1 MLKRASFVEVNT
13 HSLRHNFNAVK
24 NIVPKDACVMAVVK
38 ANAYGAGALKASEIF
53 LQEGANYL
61 GVATLDEALELRS
74 HFSQTPIL
82 ILGYS
87 PNANA
92 SMLID
97 NDLSAMV
104 FSLEQAEI
112 FSQMA
117 LKAKKRLKVHLKID
131 TGMHRLGLEPNFKSI
146 ETIKKIRALKGLEV
160 EGIFTHLS
168 NADANIKT
176 HAKNQMKAFNAF
188 LEQLL
193 DQKIEFQY
201 RHAYNSAGILSLCNG
216 NENRLLNLY
225 RPGIM
230 LYGFYPSNEMKESS
244 QTILKNVI
252 SLKARIVQIKR
263 VKKGEFIGYGE
274 HFYTNEETL
283 VGVLAL
289 GYADGLVRA
298 LGNRIQVAINNQ
310 LAPLIGKVC
319 MDQCF
324 VKLNNIE
331 AKEGDEV
338 ILFGDKSTKAN
349 DASEIATLL
358 NTIPYEVISTL
369 SKRLERVYVWNK
381 IM

>member
-13 HSLRHNFNAVK
+13 HSLRYNFNVVK

-74 HFSQTPIL
+74 HFSKTPIL

-92 SMLID
+92 SMLVD

-104 FSLEQAEI
+104 FSLEQAEV
-112 FSQMA
+112 FSQVA
-117 LKAKKRLKVHLKID
+117 LKSQKRLKIHLKID
-131 TGMHRLGLEPNFKSI
+131 TGMHRLGLEPTFKSI

-176 HAKNQMKAFNAF
+176 HAKNQMKSFNAF

-263 VKKGEFIGYGE
+263 VKKGELIGYGE

-289 GYADGLVRA
+289 GYADGLVRD

-324 VKLNNIE
+324 VKLNDIE

-338 ILFGDKSTKAN
+338 ILFGDKSAKAN
-349 DASEIATLL
+349 DASEIAALL
-358 NTIPYEVISTL
+358 NTIPYETISTL
-369 SKRLERVYVWNK
+369 SKRLERVY
-381 IM
+381 I

>member
-1 MLKRASFVEVNT
+1 MLKRASFVEVDT
-13 HSLRHNFNAVK
+13 ASLRHNFSAVK
-24 NIVPKDACVMAVVK
+24 SIVPKDAHIMAVVK
-38 ANAYGAGALKASEIF
+38 ANAYGAGAIKASEIF

-74 HFSQTPIL
+74 HFSKTPIL

-87 PNANA
+87 PNTNA

-104 FSLEQAEI
+104 FSLEQAEV

-117 LKAKKRLKVHLKID
+117 LKGKKRLKIHLKID

-146 ETIKKIRALKGLEV
+146 EIIKRIRALKGLEV

-168 NADANIKT
+168 NADAKIKT

-230 LYGFYPSNEMKESS
+230 LYGFYPSNGMKETCP
-244 QTILKNVI
+244 TILKNVI
-252 SLKARIVQIKR
+252 SLKAQIVQIR
-263 VKKGEFIGYGE
+263 SVKKGEFIGYGE

-289 GYADGLVRA
+289 GYADGLMRA

-324 VKLNNIE
+324 VKLNNIQ

-338 ILFGDKSTKAN
+338 ILFGDKSTNAN
-349 DASEIATLL
+349 DASEIAALL
-358 NTIPYEVISTL
+358 NTIPYETISTL
-369 SKRLERVYVWNK
+369 SKRLERVY
-381 IM
+381 I

>member
-1 MLKRASFVEVNT
+1 MLKRASFVEVDT
-13 HSLRHNFNAVK
+13 ASLRHNFGAVK
-24 NIVPKDACVMAVVK
+24 SIVPKDAHIMAVVK
-38 ANAYGAGALKASEIF
+38 ANAYGAGAIKASEIF

-74 HFSQTPIL
+74 RFSKTPIL

-87 PNANA
+87 PNSNA

-97 NDLSAMV
+97 NDLSAMI
-104 FSLEQAEI
+104 FSLEQAEV

-117 LKAKKRLKVHLKID
+117 LKSQKRLKIHLKID

-146 ETIKKIRALKGLEV
+146 EIIKKIRALKGLEI

-168 NADANIKT
+168 NADAKIKT
-176 HAKNQMKAFNAF
+176 HAKNQMKSFNAF

-193 DQKIEFQY
+193 NQKIEFQY
-201 RHAYNSAGILSLCNG
+201 RHAYNSAGVLSLCNG
-216 NENRLLNLY
+216 NENRFLNLY

-230 LYGFYPSNEMKESS
+230 LYGFYPSNGMKETCP
-244 QTILKNVI
+244 TILKNVI
-252 SLKARIVQIKR
+252 SLKAQIVQIR
-263 VKKGEFIGYGE
+263 SVKKGEFIGYGE

-338 ILFGDKSTKAN
+338 ILFGDKSAKAN
-349 DASEIATLL
+349 DASEIAALL
-358 NTIPYEVISTL
+358 NTIPYETISTL
-369 SKRLERVYVWNK
+369 SKRLERVY
-381 IM
+381 I

>member
-1 MLKRASFVEVNT
+1 MLKRVSFVEVNSA
-13 HSLRHNFNAVK
+13 SLRHNFGAVK
-24 NIVPKDACVMAVVK
+24 RIVPKDAHIMAVVK
-38 ANAYGAGALKASEIF
+38 ANAYGAGAIKASEIF

-74 HFSQTPIL
+74 HFSKTPIL

-87 PNANA
+87 PNSNA

-97 NDLSAMV
+97 NDLSAMI
-104 FSLEQAEI
+104 FSLEQAEV

-117 LKAKKRLKVHLKID
+117 LKSQKRLKIHLKID

-146 ETIKKIRALKGLEV
+146 EIIKKIRALKGLEV

-168 NADANIKT
+168 NADAKIKT

-193 DQKIEFQY
+193 NQKIEFQY

-216 NENRLLNLY
+216 NENRFLNLY

-230 LYGFYPSNEMKESS
+230 LYGFYPSNGMKETCP
-244 QTILKNVI
+244 TILKNVI
-252 SLKARIVQIKR
+252 SLKAQIVQIR
-263 VKKGEFIGYGE
+263 SVKKGEFIGYGE

-289 GYADGLVRA
+289 GYADGLMRA

-324 VKLNNIE
+324 VKLNNIQ

-338 ILFGDKSTKAN
+338 ILFGDKSAKAN
-349 DASEIATLL
+349 DASEIAALL
-358 NTIPYEVISTL
+358 NTIPYETISTL
-369 SKRLERVYVWNK
+369 SKRLERIY
-381 IM
+381 I

>member
-13 HSLRHNFNAVK
+13 HSLRHNFHAVK
-24 NIVPKDACVMAVVK
+24 SIVPKDACVMAVVK
-38 ANAYGAGALKASEIF
+38 ANAYGVGALKASEIF

-74 HFSQTPIL
+74 HFSKTPIL

-87 PNANA
+87 PNTNA

-104 FSLEQAEI
+104 FSLEQAEV

-117 LKAKKRLKVHLKID
+117 LKSQKRLKIHLKID
-131 TGMHRLGLEPNFKSI
+131 TGMHRLGLEPTFKSI
-146 ETIKKIRALKGLEV
+146 ETIKKIRTLKGLEV

-193 DQKIEFQY
+193 NQKIEFQY

-216 NENRLLNLY
+216 NENRFLNLY

-252 SLKARIVQIKR
+252 SLKARIVQIR
-263 VKKGEFIGYGE
+263 SVKKGEFIGYGE

-289 GYADGLVRA
+289 GYADGLVRD

-338 ILFGDKSTKAN
+338 ILFGDKSDKAN

-369 SKRLERVYVWNK
+369 SKRLERVYV
-381 IM
+381 

>member
-13 HSLRHNFNAVK
+13 ASLRHNFNAVK
-24 NIVPKDACVMAVVK
+24 SIVPKDACVMAVVK

-87 PNANA
+87 PNTNA

-104 FSLEQAEI
+104 FSLEQAEV
-112 FSQMA
+112 FSQVA
-117 LKAKKRLKVHLKID
+117 LKSQKRLKIHLKID
-131 TGMHRLGLEPNFKSI
+131 TGMHRLGLEPTFKSI

-289 GYADGLVRA
+289 GYADGLMRD

-324 VKLNNIE
+324 VKLNDIE

-338 ILFGDKSTKAN
+338 ILFGDKSTKTN
-349 DASEIATLL
+349 DANEIATLL
-358 NTIPYEVISTL
+358 NTIPYETISTL
-369 SKRLERVYVWNK
+369 SKRLERVYV
-381 IM
+381 

>member
-1 MLKRASFVEVNT
+1 MLKRASFVEVNST
-13 HSLRHNFNAVK
+13 SLRHNFSAVK
-24 NIVPKDACVMAVVK
+24 SIVPKDAHIMAVVK
-38 ANAYGAGALKASEIF
+38 ANAYGAGAIKASEIF

-74 HFSQTPIL
+74 HFSKTPIL

-87 PNANA
+87 PNSNA

-97 NDLSAMV
+97 NDLSAMI
-104 FSLEQAEI
+104 FSLEQAEV

-117 LKAKKRLKVHLKID
+117 LKSQKRLKIHLKID

-146 ETIKKIRALKGLEV
+146 EIIKKIRALKGLEV

-193 DQKIEFQY
+193 NQKIEFQY

-216 NENRLLNLY
+216 DENRLLNLY

-230 LYGFYPSNEMKESS
+230 LYGFYPSNGMKETCP
-244 QTILKNVI
+244 TILKNVI
-252 SLKARIVQIKR
+252 SLKAQIVQIR
-263 VKKGEFIGYGE
+263 SVKKGEFIGYGE

-289 GYADGLVRA
+289 GYADGLMRA

-324 VKLNNIE
+324 IKLNNIQ

-349 DASEIATLL
+349 DASEIAALL
-358 NTIPYEVISTL
+358 NTIPYETISTL
-369 SKRLERVYVWNK
+369 SKRLERVY
-381 IM
+381 I

>member
-1 MLKRASFVEVNT
+1 MLKRASFVEVDT
-13 HSLRHNFNAVK
+13 ASLRHNFSTVK
-24 NIVPKDACVMAVVK
+24 SIVPKDAHIMAVVK
-38 ANAYGAGALKASEIF
+38 ANAYGAGAIKASEIF

-74 HFSQTPIL
+74 HFPKTPIL

-87 PNANA
+87 SNSNA

-97 NDLSAMV
+97 NDLSAMI
-104 FSLEQAEI
+104 FSLEQAEV

-117 LKAKKRLKVHLKID
+117 LKAKKRLKIHLKID

-146 ETIKKIRALKGLEV
+146 EIIKKIRALKGLEI

-168 NADANIKT
+168 NADAKIKT

-216 NENRLLNLY
+216 NENRFLNLY

-230 LYGFYPSNEMKESS
+230 LYGFYPSNEVKQSCP
-244 QTILKNVI
+244 TILKNVI
-252 SLKARIVQIKR
+252 SLKARIVQIR
-263 VKKGEFIGYGE
+263 SVKKGEFIGYGE

-324 VKLNNIE
+324 VKLNNIQ

-338 ILFGDKSTKAN
+338 ILFGDKSAKAN
-349 DASEIATLL
+349 DASEIAMLL
-358 NTIPYEVISTL
+358 NTIPYETISTL
-369 SKRLERVYVWNK
+369 SKRLERVY
-381 IM
+381 I

>member
-1 MLKRASFVEVNT
+1 MLKRASFVEVNSA
-13 HSLRHNFNAVK
+13 SLRHNFGAVK
-24 NIVPKDACVMAVVK
+24 RIVPKDAHIMAVVK
-38 ANAYGAGALKASEIF
+38 ANAYGAGAIKASEIF

-74 HFSQTPIL
+74 HFSKTPIL

-87 PNANA
+87 PNSNA

-97 NDLSAMV
+97 NDLSTMI
-104 FSLEQAEI
+104 FSLEQAEV

-117 LKAKKRLKVHLKID
+117 LKSQKRLKIHLKID

-146 ETIKKIRALKGLEV
+146 EIIKKIRALKGLEV

-168 NADANIKT
+168 NADAKIKT

-216 NENRLLNLY
+216 NENRFLNLY

-230 LYGFYPSNEMKESS
+230 LYGFYPSNGMKETCP
-244 QTILKNVI
+244 TILKNVI
-252 SLKARIVQIKR
+252 SLKAQIVQIR
-263 VKKGEFIGYGE
+263 SVKKGEFIGYGE

-289 GYADGLVRA
+289 GYADGLMRA

-324 VKLNNIE
+324 VKLNNIQ

-338 ILFGDKSTKAN
+338 ILFGDKSAKAN
-349 DASEIATLL
+349 DASEIAALL
-358 NTIPYEVISTL
+358 NTIPYETISTL
-369 SKRLERVYVWNK
+369 SKRLERVY
-381 IM
+381 I

>member
-13 HSLRHNFNAVK
+13 ASLRHNFSAVK
-24 NIVPKDACVMAVVK
+24 SIVPKDAHIMAVVK
-38 ANAYGAGALKASEIF
+38 ANAYGAGAIKASEIF

-74 HFSQTPIL
+74 HFSKTPIL

-87 PNANA
+87 PNSNA

-104 FSLEQAEI
+104 FSLEQAEV

-146 ETIKKIRALKGLEV
+146 EIIKKIRALKGLEI

-168 NADANIKT
+168 NADAKIKT

-230 LYGFYPSNEMKESS
+230 LYGFYPSNEMKESCP
-244 QTILKNVI
+244 TILKNVI
-252 SLKARIVQIKR
+252 SLKARIVQIR
-263 VKKGEFIGYGE
+263 SVKKGEFIGYCE

-289 GYADGLVRA
+289 GYADGLARA
-298 LGNRIQVAINNQ
+298 LGNRIQVVINNQ

-324 VKLNNIE
+324 VKLNDIQ

-338 ILFGDKSTKAN
+338 ILFGDKSAKAN
-349 DASEIATLL
+349 DASEIAMLL
-358 NTIPYEVISTL
+358 NTIPYETISTL
-369 SKRLERVYVWNK
+369 SKRLERVY
-381 IM
+381 I

>member
-13 HSLRHNFNAVK
+13 HSLRHNFHAVK
-24 NIVPKDACVMAVVK
+24 NIVPKDAHIMAVVK

-104 FSLEQAEI
+104 FSLEQAEV
-112 FSQMA
+112 FSQVA
-117 LKAKKRLKVHLKID
+117 LKSQKRLKVHLKID
-131 TGMHRLGLEPNFKSI
+131 TGMHRLGLEPTFKSI

-193 DQKIEFQY
+193 NQKIEFQY

-216 NENRLLNLY
+216 NENRFLNLY

-252 SLKARIVQIKR
+252 SLKARIVQIKS

-283 VGVLAL
+283 VGTLAL
-289 GYADGLVRA
+289 GYADGLVRD

-324 VKLNNIE
+324 VKLNDIE

-338 ILFGDKSTKAN
+338 ILFGDKSAKAN
-349 DASEIATLL
+349 DANEIATLL
-358 NTIPYEVISTL
+358 NTIPYETISTL
-369 SKRLERVYVWNK
+369 SKRLERVY
-381 IM
+381 I

>member
-13 HSLRHNFNAVK
+13 ASLRHNFNAVK
-24 NIVPKDACVMAVVK
+24 SIVPKDACVMAVVK
-38 ANAYGAGALKASEIF
+38 ANAYGVGAIKASEIF

-74 HFSQTPIL
+74 HFSKTPIL

-97 NDLSAMV
+97 NDLSTMV
-104 FSLEQAEI
+104 FSLEQAEV

-117 LKAKKRLKVHLKID
+117 LKAKKRLKIHLKID

-146 ETIKKIRALKGLEV
+146 ETIKKIRVLKGLEV

-168 NADANIKT
+168 NADAKIKT

-193 DQKIEFQY
+193 NQKIEFQY

-252 SLKARIVQIKR
+252 SLKARIVQIR
-263 VKKGEFIGYGE
+263 SVKKGELIGYGE

-289 GYADGLVRA
+289 GYADGLARA

-324 VKLNNIE
+324 VKLNDIQ

-349 DASEIATLL
+349 DASEIAMLL
-358 NTIPYEVISTL
+358 NTIPYETISTL
-369 SKRLERVYVWNK
+369 SKRLERVY
-381 IM
+381 I

>member
-1 MLKRASFVEVNT
+1 MLKRASFVEVDT
-13 HSLRHNFNAVK
+13 ASLRHNFSAVK
-24 NIVPKDACVMAVVK
+24 SIVPKDAHIMAVVK
-38 ANAYGAGALKASEIF
+38 ANAYGAGAIKASEIF

-74 HFSQTPIL
+74 HFPKTPIL

-87 PNANA
+87 PNSNA

-104 FSLEQAEI
+104 FSLEQAEV

-117 LKAKKRLKVHLKID
+117 LKSQKRLKVHLKID

-146 ETIKKIRALKGLEV
+146 ETIKKIRSLKGLEI

-168 NADANIKT
+168 NADAKIKT

-201 RHAYNSAGILSLCNG
+201 RHAYNSAGILSLCNE
-216 NENRLLNLY
+216 NENRFLNLY

-230 LYGFYPSNEMKESS
+230 LYGFYPSNEMKETCP
-244 QTILKNVI
+244 TILKNVI
-252 SLKARIVQIKR
+252 SLKAQIVQIR
-263 VKKGEFIGYGE
+263 SVKKGEFIGYGD

-289 GYADGLVRA
+289 GYADGLMRA

-324 VKLNNIE
+324 VKLNNIQ

-338 ILFGDKSTKAN
+338 ILFGDKSAKAN
-349 DASEIATLL
+349 DASEIAALL
-358 NTIPYEVISTL
+358 NTIAYETISTL
-369 SKRLERVYVWNK
+369 SKRLERVY
-381 IM
+381 I

>member
-1 MLKRASFVEVNT
+1 MLKRASFVEVNSA
-13 HSLRHNFNAVK
+13 SLRHNFSAVK
-24 NIVPKDACVMAVVK
+24 SIVPKDAHIMAVVK
-38 ANAYGAGALKASEIF
+38 ANAYGAGAIKASEIF

-74 HFSQTPIL
+74 HFSKTPIL

-87 PNANA
+87 PNSNA

-104 FSLEQAEI
+104 FSLEQAEV

-117 LKAKKRLKVHLKID
+117 LKSQKRLKVHLKID

-146 ETIKKIRALKGLEV
+146 EIIKKIRALKGLEV

-168 NADANIKT
+168 NADAKIKT

-230 LYGFYPSNEMKESS
+230 LYGFYPSNGMKESCP
-244 QTILKNVI
+244 TILKNVI
-252 SLKARIVQIKR
+252 SLKARIVQIR
-263 VKKGEFIGYGE
+263 SVKKGEFIGYGE
-274 HFYTNEETL
+274 HFYANEETL

-289 GYADGLVRA
+289 GYADGLMRT

-338 ILFGDKSTKAN
+338 ILFGDKSAKAN

-358 NTIPYEVISTL
+358 NTIPYETISTL
-369 SKRLERVYVWNK
+369 SKRLERVY
-381 IM
+381 I

>member
-1 MLKRASFVEVNT
+1 MLKRASFVEVNST
-13 HSLRHNFNAVK
+13 SLRHNFSAVK
-24 NIVPKDACVMAVVK
+24 SIVPKDAHIMAVVK
-38 ANAYGAGALKASEIF
+38 ANAYGAGAIKASEIF

-74 HFSQTPIL
+74 HFSKTPIL

-87 PNANA
+87 PNSNA

-97 NDLSAMV
+97 NDLSAMI
-104 FSLEQAEI
+104 FSLEQAEV

-117 LKAKKRLKVHLKID
+117 LKSQKRLKIHLKID

-146 ETIKKIRALKGLEV
+146 EIIKKIRALKGLEV

-216 NENRLLNLY
+216 NENRFLNLY

-230 LYGFYPSNEMKESS
+230 LYGFYPSNGMKETCP
-244 QTILKNVI
+244 TILKNVI
-252 SLKARIVQIKR
+252 SLKAQIVQIR
-263 VKKGEFIGYGE
+263 SVKKGEFIGYGE

-289 GYADGLVRA
+289 GYADGLMRA

-324 VKLNNIE
+324 VKLNNIQ

-338 ILFGDKSTKAN
+338 ILFGDKSAKAN
-349 DASEIATLL
+349 DASEIAALL
-358 NTIPYEVISTL
+358 NTIPYETISTL
-369 SKRLERVYVWNK
+369 SKRLERVY
-381 IM
+381 I

>member
-13 HSLRHNFNAVK
+13 ASLRHNFITVK
-24 NIVPKDACVMAVVK
+24 SIVPKDAHIMAVVK
-38 ANAYGAGALKASEIF
+38 ANAYGAGAIKASEIF

-74 HFSQTPIL
+74 HFSKTPIL

-87 PNANA
+87 PNSNA

-97 NDLSAMV
+97 NDLSAMI
-104 FSLEQAEI
+104 FSLEQAEV

-117 LKAKKRLKVHLKID
+117 LKSQKRLKIHLKID

-146 ETIKKIRALKGLEV
+146 EIIKKIRALKGLEV

-168 NADANIKT
+168 NADAKIKT

-193 DQKIEFQY
+193 NQKIEFQY

-230 LYGFYPSNEMKESS
+230 LYGFYPSNGMKETCP
-244 QTILKNVI
+244 TILKNVI
-252 SLKARIVQIKR
+252 SLKAQIVQIR
-263 VKKGEFIGYGE
+263 SVKKGEFIGYGK

-283 VGVLAL
+283 VGTLAL
-289 GYADGLVRA
+289 GYADGLVRD

-324 VKLNNIE
+324 VKLNNIQ

-338 ILFGDKSTKAN
+338 ILFGDKSAKAN
-349 DASEIATLL
+349 DASEIAMLL
-358 NTIPYEVISTL
+358 NTIPYETISTL
-369 SKRLERVYVWNK
+369 SKRLERVY
-381 IM
+381 I

>member
-38 ANAYGAGALKASEIF
+38 ANAYGAGAIKASEIF

-87 PNANA
+87 PNANT

-97 NDLSAMV
+97 NDLSVMV
-104 FSLEQAEI
+104 FSLEQAEV

-117 LKAKKRLKVHLKID
+117 LKSQKRLKIHLKID
-131 TGMHRLGLEPNFKSI
+131 TGMHRLGLEPTFKSI
-146 ETIKKIRALKGLEV
+146 EIVKKIRALKGLEI

-193 DQKIEFQY
+193 NQKIEFKY

-216 NENRLLNLY
+216 NENRFLNLY

-230 LYGFYPSNEMKESS
+230 LYGFYPSNEIKESS

-252 SLKARIVQIKR
+252 SLKAQIVQIKR

-338 ILFGDKSTKAN
+338 ILFGDKSAKAN

-358 NTIPYEVISTL
+358 NTIPYETISTL
-369 SKRLERVYVWNK
+369 SKRLERVYV
-381 IM
+381 

>member
-1 MLKRASFVEVNT
+1 MLKRASFVEVNSA
-13 HSLRHNFNAVK
+13 SLRHNFGAVK
-24 NIVPKDACVMAVVK
+24 SIVPKDAHIMAVVK
-38 ANAYGAGALKASEIF
+38 ANAYGAGAIKASEIF

-74 HFSQTPIL
+74 HFSKTPIL

-87 PNANA
+87 PNSNA

-97 NDLSAMV
+97 NDLSAMI
-104 FSLEQAEI
+104 FSLEQAEV

-117 LKAKKRLKVHLKID
+117 LKSQKRLKIHLKID

-146 ETIKKIRALKGLEV
+146 EIIKKIRALKGLEV

-168 NADANIKT
+168 NADAKIKT

-230 LYGFYPSNEMKESS
+230 LYGFYPSNGMKESCP
-244 QTILKNVI
+244 TILKNVI
-252 SLKARIVQIKR
+252 SLKAQIVQIR
-263 VKKGEFIGYGE
+263 SVKKGEFIGYGE

-289 GYADGLVRA
+289 GYADGLARA

-310 LAPLIGKVC
+310 SAPLIGKVC

-324 VKLNNIE
+324 VKLNNIQ

-338 ILFGDKSTKAN
+338 ILFGDKSAKAN
-349 DASEIATLL
+349 DASEIAMLL
-358 NTIPYEVISTL
+358 NTIAYETISTL
-369 SKRLERVYVWNK
+369 SKRLERVY
-381 IM
+381 I

>member
-1 MLKRASFVEVNT
+1 MLKRASFVEVDT
-13 HSLRHNFNAVK
+13 ASLRHNFSAVK
-24 NIVPKDACVMAVVK
+24 SIVPKDACVMAVVK
-38 ANAYGAGALKASEIF
+38 ANAYGAGVIKASEIF

-74 HFSQTPIL
+74 HFSKTPIL

-87 PNANA
+87 PNSNA
-92 SMLID
+92 SMLVD
-97 NDLSAMV
+97 NDLSTMV
-104 FSLEQAEI
+104 FSFEQAEV
-112 FSQMA
+112 FSQVA
-117 LKAKKRLKVHLKID
+117 LKSQKRLKVHLKID

-146 ETIKKIRALKGLEV
+146 EIIKKIRALKGLEI

-168 NADANIKT
+168 NADAKIKT

-289 GYADGLVRA
+289 GYADGLARA

-324 VKLNNIE
+324 VKLNGIE

-338 ILFGDKSTKAN
+338 ILFGDKSAKAN

-358 NTIPYEVISTL
+358 NTIPYETISTL
-369 SKRLERVYVWNK
+369 SKRLERVY
-381 IM
+381 I

>member
-13 HSLRHNFNAVK
+13 ASLRHNFHAAK

-74 HFSQTPIL
+74 HFSKTPIL

-87 PNANA
+87 PNTNA
-92 SMLID
+92 SMLVD

-104 FSLEQAEI
+104 FSLEQAEV
-112 FSQMA
+112 FSQVA
-117 LKAKKRLKVHLKID
+117 LKSQKRLKVHLKID
-131 TGMHRLGLEPNFKSI
+131 TGMHRLGLEPTFKSI
-146 ETIKKIRALKGLEV
+146 EIIKKICALKGLEI

-193 DQKIEFQY
+193 NQKIEFQY

-263 VKKGEFIGYGE
+263 VKKGELIGYGE

-289 GYADGLVRA
+289 GYADGLVRD

-331 AKEGDEV
+331 AKEGDVV
-338 ILFGDKSTKAN
+338 ILFGDKSAKAN

-369 SKRLERVYVWNK
+369 SKRLERVYV
-381 IM
+381 

>member
-1 MLKRASFVEVNT
+1 MLKRASFVEVNSA
-13 HSLRHNFNAVK
+13 SLRHNFSTVK
-24 NIVPKDACVMAVVK
+24 SIVPKDAHIMAVVK
-38 ANAYGAGALKASEIF
+38 ANAYGAGAIKASEIF

-74 HFSQTPIL
+74 HFSKTPIL

-87 PNANA
+87 PNSNA

-104 FSLEQAEI
+104 FSLEQAEV

-117 LKAKKRLKVHLKID
+117 LKSQKRLKVHLKID

-146 ETIKKIRALKGLEV
+146 EIIKKICTLKGLEV

-168 NADANIKT
+168 NADAKIKT

-216 NENRLLNLY
+216 NENRFLNLY

-230 LYGFYPSNEMKESS
+230 LYGFYPSNGMKESCP
-244 QTILKNVI
+244 TILKNVI
-252 SLKARIVQIKR
+252 SLKARIVQIR
-263 VKKGEFIGYGE
+263 SVKKGEFIGYGE

-289 GYADGLVRA
+289 GYADGLMRA

-324 VKLNNIE
+324 VKLNNIQ

-338 ILFGDKSTKAN
+338 ILFGDKSAKAN
-349 DASEIATLL
+349 DANQIATLL
-358 NTIPYEVISTL
+358 NTIPYETISTL
-369 SKRLERVYVWNK
+369 SKRLERVY
-381 IM
+381 I

>member
-13 HSLRHNFNAVK
+13 ASLRHNFSAVK
-24 NIVPKDACVMAVVK
+24 SIVPKDAHIMAVVK
-38 ANAYGAGALKASEIF
+38 ANAYGAGAIKASEIF

-74 HFSQTPIL
+74 HFSKTPIL

-97 NDLSAMV
+97 NDLSAMI
-104 FSLEQAEI
+104 FSLEQAEV

-117 LKAKKRLKVHLKID
+117 LKSQKRLKIHLKID

-146 ETIKKIRALKGLEV
+146 EIIKKIRTLKGLEI

-168 NADANIKT
+168 NADAKIKT

-216 NENRLLNLY
+216 NENRFLNLY

-230 LYGFYPSNEMKESS
+230 LYGFYPSNGMKETCP
-244 QTILKNVI
+244 TILKNVI
-252 SLKARIVQIKR
+252 SLKAQIVQIR
-263 VKKGEFIGYGE
+263 SVKKGEFIGYGE

-289 GYADGLVRA
+289 GYADGLMRA

-324 VKLNNIE
+324 VKLNNIQ

-338 ILFGDKSTKAN
+338 ILFGDKSAKAN
-349 DASEIATLL
+349 DASEIAALL
-358 NTIPYEVISTL
+358 NTIPYETISTL
-369 SKRLERVYVWNK
+369 SKRLERVY
-381 IM
+381 I

>member
-1 MLKRASFVEVNT
+1 MLKRASFVEVNSA
-13 HSLRHNFNAVK
+13 SLRHNFRAVK
-24 NIVPKDACVMAVVK
+24 SIVPKDAHIMAVVK
-38 ANAYGAGALKASEIF
+38 ANAYGAGAIKASEIF

-74 HFSQTPIL
+74 HFSKTPIL

-97 NDLSAMV
+97 NDLSTMI
-104 FSLEQAEI
+104 FSLEQAEV

-117 LKAKKRLKVHLKID
+117 LKSQKRLKIHLKID

-168 NADANIKT
+168 NADAKIKT

-193 DQKIEFQY
+193 EQKIEFQY

-216 NENRLLNLY
+216 NENRFLNLY

-230 LYGFYPSNEMKESS
+230 LYGFYPSNGMKETCP
-244 QTILKNVI
+244 TILKNVI
-252 SLKARIVQIKR
+252 SLKAQIVQIR
-263 VKKGEFIGYGE
+263 SVKKGEFIGYGE

-289 GYADGLVRA
+289 GYADGLMRA

-324 VKLNNIE
+324 VKLNNIQ

-338 ILFGDKSTKAN
+338 ILFGDKSAKAN
-349 DASEIATLL
+349 DASEIAVLL
-358 NTIPYEVISTL
+358 NTIPYETISTL
-369 SKRLERVYVWNK
+369 SKRLERVY
-381 IM
+381 I

>member
-13 HSLRHNFNAVK
+13 ASLRHNFSAVK
-24 NIVPKDACVMAVVK
+24 SIVPKDAHIMAIVK
-38 ANAYGAGALKASEIF
+38 ANAYGVGAIKASEIF

-74 HFSQTPIL
+74 HFSKTPIL

-87 PNANA
+87 PNSNA

-97 NDLSAMV
+97 NDLSAMI
-104 FSLEQAEI
+104 FSLEQAEV

-117 LKAKKRLKVHLKID
+117 LKSQKRLKIHLKID

-146 ETIKKIRALKGLEV
+146 EIIKKIRALKGLEV

-168 NADANIKT
+168 NADTKIKT

-216 NENRLLNLY
+216 NENRFLNLY

-230 LYGFYPSNEMKESS
+230 LYGFYPSNGMKESCP
-244 QTILKNVI
+244 TILKNVI
-252 SLKARIVQIKR
+252 SLKAQIVQIR
-263 VKKGEFIGYGE
+263 SVKKGEFIGYGE

-289 GYADGLVRA
+289 GYADGLMRA

-324 VKLNNIE
+324 IKLNNIQ

-338 ILFGDKSTKAN
+338 ILFGDKSANAN
-349 DASEIATLL
+349 DASEIAALL
-358 NTIPYEVISTL
+358 NTIPYETISTL
-369 SKRLERVYVWNK
+369 SKRLERVY
-381 IM
+381 I

>member
-1 MLKRASFVEVNT
+1 MLKRASFVEVNSA
-13 HSLRHNFNAVK
+13 SLRHNFSAVK
-24 NIVPKDACVMAVVK
+24 SIVPKDAHIMAVVK
-38 ANAYGAGALKASEIF
+38 ANAYGAGAIKASEIF

-74 HFSQTPIL
+74 HFSKTPIL

-87 PNANA
+87 PNSNA

-104 FSLEQAEI
+104 FSLEQAEV

-117 LKAKKRLKVHLKID
+117 LKSQKRLKIHLKID

-146 ETIKKIRALKGLEV
+146 EIIKKIRALKGLEI

-168 NADANIKT
+168 NADAKIKT

-216 NENRLLNLY
+216 DENRFLNLY

-230 LYGFYPSNEMKESS
+230 LYGFYPSNGMKETCP
-244 QTILKNVI
+244 TILKNVI
-252 SLKARIVQIKR
+252 SLKAQIVQIR
-263 VKKGEFIGYGE
+263 SVKKGEFIGYGE
-274 HFYTNEETL
+274 NFYTNEETL

-289 GYADGLVRA
+289 GYADGLMRA

-324 VKLNNIE
+324 IKLNNIQ
-331 AKEGDEV
+331 AKEGDEA
-338 ILFGDKSTKAN
+338 ILFGDKSAKAN
-349 DASEIATLL
+349 DASEIAALL
-358 NTIPYEVISTL
+358 NTIPYETISTL
-369 SKRLERVYVWNK
+369 SKRLERVYV
-381 IM
+381 

>member
-1 MLKRASFVEVNT
+1 MLKRASFVEVDT
-13 HSLRHNFNAVK
+13 ASLRHNFGTVK
-24 NIVPKDACVMAVVK
+24 SIVPKDAHIMAVVK
-38 ANAYGAGALKASEIF
+38 ANAYGAGAIKASEVF

-74 HFSQTPIL
+74 HFSKTPIL

-87 PNANA
+87 PNSNA

-97 NDLSAMV
+97 NDLSAMI
-104 FSLEQAEI
+104 FSLEQAEV

-117 LKAKKRLKVHLKID
+117 LKSQKRLKIHLKID

-146 ETIKKIRALKGLEV
+146 ETIKKIRALKGLEI

-168 NADANIKT
+168 NADAKIKT

-230 LYGFYPSNEMKESS
+230 LYGFYPSNEMKESCP
-244 QTILKNVI
+244 TILKNVI
-252 SLKARIVQIKR
+252 SLKAQIVQIR
-263 VKKGEFIGYGE
+263 SVKKGEFIGYGE

-324 VKLNNIE
+324 VKLNNIQ

-338 ILFGDKSTKAN
+338 ILFGDKSAKAN
-349 DASEIATLL
+349 DASEIAMLL
-358 NTIPYEVISTL
+358 NTIPYETISTL
-369 SKRLERVYVWNK
+369 SKRLERVY
-381 IM
+381 I

>member
-24 NIVPKDACVMAVVK
+24 SIVPKDAHIMAVVK
-38 ANAYGAGALKASEIF
+38 ANAYGAGAIKASEIF

-104 FSLEQAEI
+104 FSLEQAEV

-117 LKAKKRLKVHLKID
+117 LKSQKRLKVHLKID

-146 ETIKKIRALKGLEV
+146 ETIKKIRALKGLEI

-168 NADANIKT
+168 NADAKIKT

-216 NENRLLNLY
+216 NENRFLNLY

-230 LYGFYPSNEMKESS
+230 LYGFYPSNEMKESCP
-244 QTILKNVI
+244 TILKNVI
-252 SLKARIVQIKR
+252 SLKAQIVQIR
-263 VKKGEFIGYGE
+263 SVKKGELIGYGE

-289 GYADGLVRA
+289 GYADGLARA

-324 VKLNNIE
+324 VKLNNIQ

-338 ILFGDKSTKAN
+338 ILFGDKSAKAN
-349 DASEIATLL
+349 DASEIAMLL
-358 NTIPYEVISTL
+358 NTIAYETISTL
-369 SKRLERVYVWNK
+369 SKRLERVY
-381 IM
+381 I

>member
-13 HSLRHNFNAVK
+13 ASLRHNFSAVK
-24 NIVPKDACVMAVVK
+24 SIVPKDAHIMAVVK
-38 ANAYGAGALKASEIF
+38 ANAYGAGAIKASEIF

-74 HFSQTPIL
+74 HFSKTPIL

-97 NDLSAMV
+97 NDLSAMI
-104 FSLEQAEI
+104 FSLEQAEV

-117 LKAKKRLKVHLKID
+117 LKSQKRLKIHLKID

-146 ETIKKIRALKGLEV
+146 EIIKKIRALKGLEV

-168 NADANIKT
+168 NADAKIKT

-193 DQKIEFQY
+193 NQKIEFQY

-216 NENRLLNLY
+216 NENRFLNLY

-230 LYGFYPSNEMKESS
+230 LYGFYPSDGMKETCP
-244 QTILKNVI
+244 TILKNVI
-252 SLKARIVQIKR
+252 SLKAQIVQIR
-263 VKKGEFIGYGE
+263 SVKKGEFIGYGE

-289 GYADGLVRA
+289 GYADGLMRV

-324 VKLNNIE
+324 VKLNNIQ

-338 ILFGDKSTKAN
+338 ILFGDKSAKAN
-349 DASEIATLL
+349 DASEIAALL
-358 NTIPYEVISTL
+358 NTIPYETISTL
-369 SKRLERVYVWNK
+369 SKRLERVY
-381 IM
+381 I

>member
-1 MLKRASFVEVNT
+1 MLKRASFVEVNSA
-13 HSLRHNFNAVK
+13 SLRHNFSAVK
-24 NIVPKDACVMAVVK
+24 SIIPKDAHIMAVVK
-38 ANAYGAGALKASEIF
+38 ANAYGAGAIKASEIF

-74 HFSQTPIL
+74 HFSKTPIL

-87 PNANA
+87 PNSNA

-97 NDLSAMV
+97 NDLSAMI
-104 FSLEQAEI
+104 FSLEQAEV

-117 LKAKKRLKVHLKID
+117 LKSQKRLKIHLKID

-146 ETIKKIRALKGLEV
+146 EIIKKIRALKGLEI

-168 NADANIKT
+168 NADAKIKT
-176 HAKNQMKAFNAF
+176 HAKNQMKSFNAF

-193 DQKIEFQY
+193 NQKIEFQY

-230 LYGFYPSNEMKESS
+230 LYGFYPSNGMKETCP
-244 QTILKNVI
+244 TILKNVI
-252 SLKARIVQIKR
+252 SLKAQIVQIR
-263 VKKGEFIGYGE
+263 SVKKGEFIGYGE

-289 GYADGLVRA
+289 GYADGLMRA
-298 LGNRIQVAINNQ
+298 LGNRIQVVINNQ

-324 VKLNNIE
+324 VKLNNIQ

-338 ILFGDKSTKAN
+338 ILFGDKSAKAN
-349 DASEIATLL
+349 DASEIAALL
-358 NTIPYEVISTL
+358 NTIPYETISTL
-369 SKRLERVYVWNK
+369 SKRLERVY
-381 IM
+381 I

>member
-1 MLKRASFVEVNT
+1 MLKRASFVEVNSA
-13 HSLRHNFNAVK
+13 SLRHNFSAVK
-24 NIVPKDACVMAVVK
+24 SIVPKDAHIMAVVK
-38 ANAYGAGALKASEIF
+38 ANAYGAGAIKASEIF

-74 HFSQTPIL
+74 HFSKTPIL

-87 PNANA
+87 PNSNA

-97 NDLSAMV
+97 NDLSAMI
-104 FSLEQAEI
+104 FSLEQAEV

-117 LKAKKRLKVHLKID
+117 LKSQKRLKIHLKID

-146 ETIKKIRALKGLEV
+146 EIIKKIRALKGLEV

-168 NADANIKT
+168 NADAKIKT

-193 DQKIEFQY
+193 NQKIEFQY
-201 RHAYNSAGILSLCNG
+201 CHAYNSAGILSLCNG

-230 LYGFYPSNEMKESS
+230 LYGFYPSNGMKETCP
-244 QTILKNVI
+244 TILKNVI
-252 SLKARIVQIKR
+252 SLKAQIVQIR
-263 VKKGEFIGYGE
+263 SVKKGEFIGYGE

-289 GYADGLVRA
+289 GYADGLTRA

-324 VKLNNIE
+324 VKLNNIQ

-338 ILFGDKSTKAN
+338 ILFGDKSAKAN
-349 DASEIATLL
+349 DASEIAALL
-358 NTIPYEVISTL
+358 NTIPYETISTL
-369 SKRLERVYVWNK
+369 SKRLERVY
-381 IM
+381 I

>member
-1 MLKRASFVEVNT
+1 MLKRASFVEVDT
-13 HSLRHNFNAVK
+13 SSLRHNFGAVK
-24 NIVPKDACVMAVVK
+24 SIVPKDAHIMAVVK
-38 ANAYGAGALKASEIF
+38 ANAYGAGAIKASEIF

-74 HFSQTPIL
+74 HFSKTPIL

-97 NDLSAMV
+97 NDLSAMI
-104 FSLEQAEI
+104 FSLEQAEV

-117 LKAKKRLKVHLKID
+117 LKSQKRLKIHLKID

-146 ETIKKIRALKGLEV
+146 EIIKKIRALKGLEI
-160 EGIFTHLS
+160 EGVFTHLS

-193 DQKIEFQY
+193 NQKIEFQY

-216 NENRLLNLY
+216 NENRFLNLY

-230 LYGFYPSNEMKESS
+230 LYGFYPSNGMKETCP
-244 QTILKNVI
+244 TILKNVI
-252 SLKARIVQIKR
+252 SLKAQIVQIR
-263 VKKGEFIGYGE
+263 SVKKGEFIGYGE

-324 VKLNNIE
+324 VKLNNIQ

-338 ILFGDKSTKAN
+338 ILFGDKSAKAN
-349 DASEIATLL
+349 DASEIAALL
-358 NTIPYEVISTL
+358 NTIPYETISTL
-369 SKRLERVYVWNK
+369 SKRLERVY
-381 IM
+381 I

>member
-1 MLKRASFVEVNT
+1 MLKRASFVEVNSA
-13 HSLRHNFNAVK
+13 SLRHNFSAVK
-24 NIVPKDACVMAVVK
+24 SIVPKDAHIMAVVK
-38 ANAYGAGALKASEIF
+38 ANAYGVGAIKASEIF

-74 HFSQTPIL
+74 HFSKTPIL

-87 PNANA
+87 PNSNA

-97 NDLSAMV
+97 NDLSAMI
-104 FSLEQAEI
+104 FSLEQAEV

-117 LKAKKRLKVHLKID
+117 LKSQKRLKIHLKID

-146 ETIKKIRALKGLEV
+146 EIIKKIRALKGLEV

-168 NADANIKT
+168 NADAKIKT

-230 LYGFYPSNEMKESS
+230 LYGFYPSNGMKETCP
-244 QTILKNVI
+244 TILKNVI
-252 SLKARIVQIKR
+252 SLKAQIVQIR
-263 VKKGEFIGYGE
+263 SVKKGEFIGYGE

-289 GYADGLVRA
+289 GYADGLMRA

-338 ILFGDKSTKAN
+338 ILFGDKSAKAN
-349 DASEIATLL
+349 DASEIAALL
-358 NTIPYEVISTL
+358 NTIPYETISTL
-369 SKRLERVYVWNK
+369 SKRLERVY
-381 IM
+381 I

>member
-1 MLKRASFVEVNT
+1 MLKRASFVEVNSA
-13 HSLRHNFNAVK
+13 SLRHNFSAVK
-24 NIVPKDACVMAVVK
+24 NIVPKDAHIMAVVK
-38 ANAYGAGALKASEIF
+38 ANAYGAGAIKASEIF

-61 GVATLDEALELRS
+61 GVAALDEALELRS
-74 HFSQTPIL
+74 HFSKTPIL

-87 PNANA
+87 PNSNA

-104 FSLEQAEI
+104 FSLEQAEV

-117 LKAKKRLKVHLKID
+117 LKSQKRLKVHLKID

-146 ETIKKIRALKGLEV
+146 ETIKKIRALKGLEI

-168 NADANIKT
+168 NADAKIKT

-230 LYGFYPSNEMKESS
+230 LYGFYPSNGMKESCP
-244 QTILKNVI
+244 TILKNVI
-252 SLKARIVQIKR
+252 SLKARIVQIR
-263 VKKGEFIGYGE
+263 SVKKGEFIGYGE
-274 HFYTNEETL
+274 HFYANEETL

-324 VKLNNIE
+324 VKLNNIQ

-338 ILFGDKSTKAN
+338 ILFGDKSAKAN
-349 DASEIATLL
+349 DASEIAALL
-358 NTIPYEVISTL
+358 NTIPYETISTL
-369 SKRLERVYVWNK
+369 SKRLERVY
-381 IM
+381 I

>member
-1 MLKRASFVEVNT
+1 MLKRASFVEVNSA
-13 HSLRHNFNAVK
+13 SLRHNFSAVK
-24 NIVPKDACVMAVVK
+24 SIVPKDAHIMAVVK
-38 ANAYGAGALKASEIF
+38 ANAYGAGAIKASEIF

-74 HFSQTPIL
+74 HFSKTPIL

-87 PNANA
+87 PNSNA

-97 NDLSAMV
+97 NDLSAMI
-104 FSLEQAEI
+104 FSLEQAEV

-117 LKAKKRLKVHLKID
+117 LKSQKRLKIHLKID

-146 ETIKKIRALKGLEV
+146 EIIKKIRALKGLEV

-168 NADANIKT
+168 NADAKIKT

-216 NENRLLNLY
+216 NENRFLNLY

-230 LYGFYPSNEMKESS
+230 LYGFYPSNGMKETCP
-244 QTILKNVI
+244 TILKNVI
-252 SLKARIVQIKR
+252 SLKAQIVQIR
-263 VKKGEFIGYGE
+263 SVKKGEFIGYGE

-289 GYADGLVRA
+289 GYADGLMRA

-338 ILFGDKSTKAN
+338 ILFGDKSAKAN
-349 DASEIATLL
+349 DASEIAALL
-358 NTIPYEVISTL
+358 NTIPYETISTL
-369 SKRLERVYVWNK
+369 SKRLERVY
-381 IM
+381 I

>member
-13 HSLRHNFNAVK
+13 ASLRHNFSAVK
-24 NIVPKDACVMAVVK
+24 SIVPKDAHIMAVVK
-38 ANAYGAGALKASEIF
+38 ANAYGAGAIKASEIF

-74 HFSQTPIL
+74 HFSKTPIL

-97 NDLSAMV
+97 NDLSAMI
-104 FSLEQAEI
+104 FSLEQAEV

-117 LKAKKRLKVHLKID
+117 LKSQKRLKIHLKID
-131 TGMHRLGLEPNFKSI
+131 TGMHRLGLEPNSKSI
-146 ETIKKIRALKGLEV
+146 EIIKKIRALKGLEI

-168 NADANIKT
+168 NADAKIKT

-216 NENRLLNLY
+216 NENRFLNLY

-230 LYGFYPSNEMKESS
+230 LYGFYPSNGMKETCP
-244 QTILKNVI
+244 TILKNVV
-252 SLKARIVQIKR
+252 SLKAQIVQIR
-263 VKKGEFIGYGE
+263 SVKKGEFIGYGE

-289 GYADGLVRA
+289 GYADGLMRA

-324 VKLNNIE
+324 VKLNNIQ

-338 ILFGDKSTKAN
+338 ILFGDKSAKAN
-349 DASEIATLL
+349 DASEIAALL
-358 NTIPYEVISTL
+358 NTIPYETISTL
-369 SKRLERVYVWNK
+369 SKRLERVY
-381 IM
+381 I

>member
-13 HSLRHNFNAVK
+13 ASLRHNFSTVK
-24 NIVPKDACVMAVVK
+24 SVVPKDAHIMAVVK
-38 ANAYGAGALKASEIF
+38 ANAYGAGAIKASEIF

-74 HFSQTPIL
+74 HFSKTPIL

-87 PNANA
+87 PNSNA

-97 NDLSAMV
+97 NDLSAMI
-104 FSLEQAEI
+104 FSLEQAEV

-117 LKAKKRLKVHLKID
+117 LKSQKRLKIHLKID

-146 ETIKKIRALKGLEV
+146 EIIKKIRALKGLEV

-168 NADANIKT
+168 NADAKIKT

-193 DQKIEFQY
+193 NQKIEFQY

-230 LYGFYPSNEMKESS
+230 LYGFYPSNGMKETCP
-244 QTILKNVI
+244 TILKNVI
-252 SLKARIVQIKR
+252 SLKAQIVQIR
-263 VKKGEFIGYGE
+263 SVKKGEFIGYGE

-289 GYADGLVRA
+289 GYADGLMRA

-338 ILFGDKSTKAN
+338 ILFGDKSAKAN
-349 DASEIATLL
+349 DASEIAALL
-358 NTIPYEVISTL
+358 NTIPYETISTL
-369 SKRLERVYVWNK
+369 SKRLERVY
-381 IM
+381 I

>member
-13 HSLRHNFNAVK
+13 ASLRHNFSAVK
-24 NIVPKDACVMAVVK
+24 SIVPKDACVMAVVK
-38 ANAYGAGALKASEIF
+38 ANAYGAGAIKASEIF

-74 HFSQTPIL
+74 HFSKTPIL

-92 SMLID
+92 SMLVD

-104 FSLEQAEI
+104 FSLEQAEV

-117 LKAKKRLKVHLKID
+117 LKAKKRLKIHLKID

-146 ETIKKIRALKGLEV
+146 EIIKKIRALKGLEI

-168 NADANIKT
+168 NADAKIKT
-176 HAKNQMKAFNAF
+176 HAKNQMKAFNSF

-230 LYGFYPSNEMKESS
+230 LYGFYPSNEMKESCP
-244 QTILKNVI
+244 TILKNVI
-252 SLKARIVQIKR
+252 SLKAQIVQIR
-263 VKKGEFIGYGE
+263 SVKKGEFIGYGE

-289 GYADGLVRA
+289 GYADGLMRA
-298 LGNRIQVAINNQ
+298 LGNRIQVVINNQ

-324 VKLNNIE
+324 VKLNDIQ

-338 ILFGDKSTKAN
+338 ILFGDKSAKAN
-349 DASEIATLL
+349 DASEIAMLL
-358 NTIPYEVISTL
+358 NTIAYETISTL
-369 SKRLERVYVWNK
+369 SKRLERVY
-381 IM
+381 I

>member
-13 HSLRHNFNAVK
+13 ASLKHNFSAVK
-24 NIVPKDACVMAVVK
+24 SIVPKDAHIMAVVK
-38 ANAYGAGALKASEIF
+38 ANAYGAGAIKASEIF

-61 GVATLDEALELRS
+61 GVAALDEALELRS
-74 HFSQTPIL
+74 HFSKTPIL

-104 FSLEQAEI
+104 FSLEQAEV

-117 LKAKKRLKVHLKID
+117 LKSQKRLKIHLKID
-131 TGMHRLGLEPNFKSI
+131 TGMHRLGLEPTFKSI

-168 NADANIKT
+168 NADAKIKT

-193 DQKIEFQY
+193 DQKIEFKY

-289 GYADGLVRA
+289 GYADGLMRA

-324 VKLNNIE
+324 VKLNDIQ

-338 ILFGDKSTKAN
+338 ILFGDKSAKAN
-349 DASEIATLL
+349 DANEIATLL
-358 NTIPYEVISTL
+358 NTIPYETISTL
-369 SKRLERVYVWNK
+369 SKRLERVYV
-381 IM
+381 

>member
-1 MLKRASFVEVNT
+1 MLKRASFVEVSSA
-13 HSLRHNFNAVK
+13 SLRHNFSAVK
-24 NIVPKDACVMAVVK
+24 SIVPKDAHIMAVVK
-38 ANAYGAGALKASEIF
+38 ANAYGAGAIKASEIF

-74 HFSQTPIL
+74 HFSKTPIL

-87 PNANA
+87 PNSNA

-97 NDLSAMV
+97 NDLSAMI
-104 FSLEQAEI
+104 FSLEQAEV
-112 FSQMA
+112 FSQTA
-117 LKAKKRLKVHLKID
+117 LKSQKRLKVHLKID

-146 ETIKKIRALKGLEV
+146 EIIKKIRALKGLEV

-168 NADANIKT
+168 NADAKIKT

-193 DQKIEFQY
+193 NQKIEFQY

-216 NENRLLNLY
+216 NENRFLNLY

-230 LYGFYPSNEMKESS
+230 LYGFYPSNGMKETCP
-244 QTILKNVI
+244 TILKNVI
-252 SLKARIVQIKR
+252 SLKAQIVQIR
-263 VKKGEFIGYGE
+263 SVKKGEFIGYGE

-289 GYADGLVRA
+289 GYADGLMRA

-324 VKLNNIE
+324 VKLNNIQ

-338 ILFGDKSTKAN
+338 ILFGDKSAKAN
-349 DASEIATLL
+349 DASEIAALL
-358 NTIPYEVISTL
+358 NTIPYETISTL
-369 SKRLERVYVWNK
+369 SKRLERVY
-381 IM
+381 I

>member
-13 HSLRHNFNAVK
+13 ASLRHNFSAVK
-24 NIVPKDACVMAVVK
+24 SIVPKDACVMAVVK
-38 ANAYGAGALKASEIF
+38 ANAYGAGAIKASEIF

-61 GVATLDEALELRS
+61 GVAALDEALELRS
-74 HFSQTPIL
+74 HFSKTPIL

-117 LKAKKRLKVHLKID
+117 LKAKKRLKIHLKID

-193 DQKIEFQY
+193 NQKIEFKY

-338 ILFGDKSTKAN
+338 ILFGDKSAKAN

-358 NTIPYEVISTL
+358 NTIPYETISTL
-369 SKRLERVYVWNK
+369 SKRLERVYV
-381 IM
+381 